1 MHRRIFHPF
10 SLSVIRQLSR
20 VTKDEL
26 EVVFVKYSDCLPSS
40 KRSDVLLGS
49 LLLGMRDEGQ
59 IKSLIMDQC
68 QDLKFRS
75 HLPHLLAAFED
86 VVGKK
91 EADMFEAKEG
101 LGVYSR
107 ATCYEFHQLLV
118 ATLSAYANTLGRF
131 CDAQR
136 ELNVHMNGEAGMGE
150 GWRDV
155 GAGIQ
160 RKASG
165 SGVQR
170 AGAKKKKVKTTGVWQ
185 GIPKGARKPE
195 AKADYVAPKPDLAD
209 PQEKVTNIWKLA
221 ERRNRYA
228 QLLWECTFLLW

>member
-131 CDAQR
+131 CEAQQ
-136 ELNVHMNGEAGMGE
+136 ELNMHMNGGADAAGGDE
-150 GWRDV
+150 GWRD
-155 GAGIQ
+155 AE
-160 RKASG
+160 
-165 SGVQR
+165 VQGR
-170 AGAKKKKVKTTGVWQ
+170 AKKNRKVKMG
-185 GIPKGARKPE
+185 R
-195 AKADYVAPKPDLAD
+195 
-209 PQEKVTNIWKLA
+209 EKRQIELTSNRNQYA
-221 ERRNRYA
+221 ER
-228 QLLWECTFLLW
+228 LWECVFLLWRIAYSQLLRDHIK